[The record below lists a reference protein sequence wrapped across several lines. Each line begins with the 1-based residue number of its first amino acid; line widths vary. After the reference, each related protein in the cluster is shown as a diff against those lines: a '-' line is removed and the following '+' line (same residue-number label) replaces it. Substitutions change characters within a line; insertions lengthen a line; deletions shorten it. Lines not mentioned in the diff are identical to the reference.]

1 MNLSGLPCL
10 SVLIFL
16 PLAAAGVLAFLRNA
30 RAARRF
36 ALAAASLELL
46 LALGLFAVFDFG
58 SAKMQLLERLPWIP
72 SLNIDYA
79 VGVDGLSVLFL
90 PLTAFLTLAVMVA
103 SWTAV
108 QTRVRLYLAL
118 LLLLESSTLGVF
130 CAIDLALFF
139 LFWELTLVPIFFL
152 VSLWGIGPQRRHAA
166 VKYTLFM
173 LTGGVP
179 LLFGIVLL
187 ALNHAGQLAIPL
199 PGGLSFNYLTL
210 LQMPVGEEPRTAI
223 FLLLF
228 LGFAVKAPLFPF
240 HTWLPTVA
248 MEGPAGLTALLT
260 GLKLGIFGLL
270 RFAIPLVP
278 DAAREYA
285 WLLSLSGA
293 VGVVYGALLALRQT
307 NLRRLLAYS
316 SISHVGFVMI
326 GLAAMNVQGVQ
337 GAVFQLV
344 NFGIVSG
351 GIFLIAGFL
360 HHRLGS
366 TELANLG
373 GAARPM
379 PLLATFLFILG
390 LASIGVPGTNGF
402 AAEHLILIG
411 AFKAHP
417 GAGFAALAGVVLSA
431 AYFLGYFQRAF
442 LGPVRLPSVGAGMD
456 LRLRELLL
464 AGAFA
469 VLAVLGG
476 LVPSLVTGASRPA
489 VAAWIAHVNSAQST
503 SAYAEL
509 SQGAAQYR

>member
-1 MNLSGLPCL
+1 
-10 SVLIFL
+10 
-16 PLAAAGVLAFLRNA
+16 
-30 RAARRF
+30 
-36 ALAAASLELL
+36 
-46 LALGLFAVFDFG
+46 
-58 SAKMQLLERLPWIP
+58 
-72 SLNIDYA
+72 
-79 VGVDGLSVLFL
+79 
-90 PLTAFLTLAVMVA
+90 
-103 SWTAV
+103 
-108 QTRVRLYLAL
+108 
-118 LLLLESSTLGVF
+118 
-130 CAIDLALFF
+130 
-139 LFWELTLVPIFFL
+139 
-152 VSLWGIGPQRRHAA
+152 
-166 VKYTLFM
+166 
-173 LTGGVP
+173 
-179 LLFGIVLL
+179 
-187 ALNHAGQLAIPL
+187 
-199 PGGLSFNYLTL
+199 
-210 LQMPVGEEPRTAI
+210 
-223 FLLLF
+223 
-228 LGFAVKAPLFPF
+228 
-240 HTWLPTVA
+240 
-248 MEGPAGLTALLT
+248 
-260 GLKLGIFGLL
+260 
-270 RFAIPLVP
+270 
-278 DAAREYA
+278 
-285 WLLSLSGA
+285 
-293 VGVVYGALLALRQT
+293 LLALRQT

-337 GAVFQLV
+337 GALFQLV

-373 GAARPM
+373 GAVRPM

-390 LASIGVPGTNGF
+390 LASIGVPGTSGF

-417 GAGFAALAGVVLSA
+417 GTGFAALAGVILSA

-476 LVPSLVTGASRPA
+476 LVPSIVTDASRPA
-489 VAAWIAHVNSAQST
+489 VAAWVAHVNSAQST